1 MSKTHNNIPRALTFA
16 EYKALRYARVWAQHS
31 QLPESVSQIK
41 HEADRIRSGRV
52 ESYAAEK
59 EALGL
64 DFDYTDTV
72 KPYGGYVSDLTLDAD
87 EVTALGFDP
96 EHLTAKVIAAYAW
109 NEWYD
114 DAETQAR
121 DCGFEVE
128 KSSGG
133 EYRYEWHHENGDRPE
148 HHSVK
153 VDYSGPRDRSN
164 YRWITVPR
172 SQESAWLSGN
182 AWAGMSKSVRA
193 QVRQEVLRAAAKATG
208 DHMIAR
214 ASDDVRTYHVEVTL
228 YWRGEEIASDSLGG
242 IEIDES
248 YAGSMRHQYELAD
261 AVLDNGLIDNA
272 LDGAVAWANKAVLD
286 AQQRASKIVA
296 DIALLPE
303 RSIAAV
309 RDTFTTAKVIRKTA

>member
-16 EYKALRYARVWAQHS
+16 EYKALRYERVWAQHA
-31 QLPESVSQIK
+31 LMPESVRAIK

-52 ESYAAEK
+52 ESYAAERN
-59 EALGL
+59 ALGL
-64 DFDYTDTV
+64 DFDYTDSV

-96 EHLTAKVIAAYAW
+96 EHLTAKVIAAYD
-109 NEWYD
+109 EWYD
-114 DAETQAR
+114 TAESQAR

-128 KSSGG
+128 KADRHGYG
-133 EYRYEWHHENGDRPE
+133 HYHDDEGRPE
-148 HHSVK
+148 HHSFK
-153 VDYSGPRDRSN
+153 VDYSGPRDRAD
-164 YRWITVPR
+164 YRWITVPS
-172 SQESAWLSGN
+172 SQETAWLSGN
-182 AWAGMSKSVRA
+182 AWAGMSKSVKA

-208 DHMIAR
+208 DHMR
-214 ASDDVRTYHVEVTL
+214 AWANDDVRTYHLEVSI

-242 IEIDES
+242 IELDES
-248 YAGSMRHQYELAD
+248 YAARRRKQYELAD
-261 AVLDNGLIDNA
+261 AILDNGLIDNA
-272 LDGAVAWANKAVLD
+272 LYGAVAWADKAVSD

-309 RDTFTTAKVIRKTA
+309 RDAFTTAKVIRKTA

>member
-1 MSKTHNNIPRALTFA
+1 MSKTHNNTPRALTYV
-16 EYKALRYARVWAQHS
+16 EYKALRYERVWANHA
-31 QLPESVSQIK
+31 LMPASVAAIK

-52 ESYAAEK
+52 ESYAAERD
-59 EALGL
+59 ALGL
-64 DFDYTDTV
+64 DFDYTDSV

-87 EVTALGFDP
+87 TVVALGFDP
-96 EHLTAKVIAAYAW
+96 EHLTAKVVASYD
-109 NEWYD
+109 EWYD

-128 KSSGG
+128 KASGG
-133 EYRYEWHHENGDRPE
+133 EYEDEWHHEDGDRPE
-148 HHSVK
+148 HHSYK
-153 VDYSGPRDRSN
+153 VDYSGPRDYSD

-172 SQESAWLSGN
+172 KEESAWLSGN
-182 AWAGMSKSVRA
+182 AWAGMSKSVKA
-193 QVRQEVLRAAAKATG
+193 QVRREVLLAAAKATG
-208 DHMIAR
+208 DHMVAYMN
-214 ASDDVRTYHVEVTL
+214 DGVRNYHVEVTI

-248 YAGSMRHQYELAD
+248 YAGRKRHRYELAD
-261 AVLDNGLIDNA
+261 AVLDHGLIDNA
-272 LDGAVAWANKAVLD
+272 LDGAVAWADKAVSD

-309 RDTFTTAKVIRKTA
+309 RESFTTAKVIRKTA